1 MCEIKKIKSILD
13 IKIGQEWELFE
24 FSRDFIEMIDVLI
37 IDDSFLE
44 VNIRNFDNYF
54 VFDIISEQKRIHQF
68 DQPEKIL
75 DIDYFEKKL
84 IQKLLENDKANL
96 IYLNHKK

>member
-1 MCEIKKIKSILD
+1 MCKIEKIKSILD

-54 VFDIISEQKRIHQF
+54 IFDIISEQKRIHQF
-68 DQPEKIL
+68 DKPEKIL

-84 IQKLLENDKANL
+84 IQKLLEDDKANL